1 MNFKFSFFFFF
12 YQISHAMSR
21 TKMMDHIISCCISD
35 GVYSFLFRAVSKAS
49 HSIVAELRA
58 AELWIICPT
67 CFYWWQLLPNGAC
80 CWRLPP
86 TAAAVWLLLWPTGI
100 RSAIK
105 MVFQPENEQHL
116 DWIHAKLAASGL
128 PGVVHVR
135 CCVFVPDWKWS
146 LIILMLIRVMKPNPA
161 HSLTFKHS
169 CVCSWISGL
178 PVHLS

>member
-1 MNFKFSFFFFF
+1 MNFKFRIFKNLLVFIFFFN
-12 YQISHAMSR
+12 QISHAMSR
-21 TKMMDHIISCCISD
+21 TKMTAHVISCCISD
-35 GVYSFLFRAVSKAS
+35 GVYSFLFYTVSKAC

-86 TAAAVWLLLWPTGI
+86 TAAAAVWLLLWPTGI

-105 MVFQPENEQHL
+105 MVFQPENEPHL
-116 DWIHAKLAASGL
+116 DWIYAKLAESGL

-146 LIILMLIRVMKPNPA
+146 LIILMLIRVMKLNPA
-161 HSLTFKHS
+161 HSLTFM
-169 CVCSWISGL
+169 CL
-178 PVHLS
+178 